1 MKSDPGVVSSATEMQ
16 SDASPLAPGLGAGAG
31 EGAGPGAGEGEGE
44 GEGVGDGAGDGE
56 GAGAGLGGGGVTAS
70 SLPPQAVRVSAA
82 AVRLHSMKRREGG
95 GETVRMARNGLKK
108 SRMLRCACDSRLT
121 ARCHGED
128 GHS

>member
-56 GAGAGLGGGGVTAS
+56 GAGAGLGGGGVTGS
-70 SLPPQAVRVSAA
+70 SLPPQAVSAA
-82 AVRLHSMKRREGG
+82 ATHSDERQARRYRVRFFMGLPRWVRR
-95 GETVRMARNGLKK
+95 
-108 SRMLRCACDSRLT
+108 SRRVVGRVLQ
-121 ARCHGED
+121 
-128 GHS
+128 